1 MTHTEIF
8 KIKKNKKR
16 YTALFTALFTA
27 LAWACSL
34 FLTQGLTA
42 RADTLSIDERI
53 DQNRALPV
61 QSNEVPNWPAGPVV
75 SAEAAILME
84 VDTGTILYAKNIH
97 QQEYPASTT
106 KILTSLIATEQCSL
120 DEVVTF
126 SHDAVFNTPRD
137 SNHIAM
143 DVGQQL
149 TMEQCLNAI
158 LIRSANEVSFAV
170 AEHISGTS
178 NWSVFAEMMNERAAK
193 LGCLNSN
200 FVNPNGLPDENHYTT
215 AYDLAMIGRA
225 FFANEM
231 LCKITMTRRLEIPA
245 SDTIPV
251 AKIENSSMQLIPG
264 GTYAYENLVGC
275 KTGYTNAARYCLV
288 SCAEKDGM
296 RLICVVMRDES
307 PFQYEDTIAL
317 FNYGF
322 SNFDKVNVSQTE
334 TKYNVDDSSMFYGGN
349 DIFGNS
355 KPLLTLN
362 KDDYII
368 LPRTAAFDD
377 TDSAITYETDN
388 ENQAAIISY
397 TYHGVDIGTV
407 RVDFVRDESDTHIF
421 NEPTDD
427 SEDKADEE
435 SSGRSVIFIN
445 IVRVLTVLAGIA
457 AAFFILCLI
466 RAILK
471 NYQFSF
477 GGGRRSW
484 RRSKNTK
491 KRKRP
496 NRFRDYDF

>member
-1 MTHTEIF
+1 MIHF
-8 KIKKNKKR
+8 NKKKI
-16 YTALFTALFTA
+16 TAFFC
-27 LAWACSL
+27 ACGLLLS
-34 FLTQGLTA
+34 QGISA
-42 RADTLSIDERI
+42 CADTATLDDRI
-53 DQNRALPV
+53 ALQRAMTV
-61 QSNEVPNWPAGPVV
+61 QSDEVPNWPTGPVV
-75 SAEAAILME
+75 TAESAILME
-84 VDTGTILYAKNIH
+84 VDTGTILYSKNIH
-97 QQEYPASTT
+97 QRQYPASTT
-106 KILTSLIATEQCSL
+106 KILTTLIATEQCSL

-126 SHDAVFNTPRD
+126 SHDAVFDTPRD

-170 AEHISGTS
+170 AEHITKTTD
-178 NWSVFAEMMNERAAK
+178 WSVFAQMMNERAAE

-245 SDTIPV
+245 SDTIPET
-251 AKIENSSMQLIPG
+251 KLENNNMQIIPG

-275 KTGYTNAARYCLV
+275 KTGYTSAARYCLV

-296 RLICVVMRDES
+296 RLICVVLRDES
-307 PFQYEDTIAL
+307 PLQYEDTIAL

-322 SNFDKVNVSQTE
+322 SNFDKINVSQTE
-334 TKYNVDDSSMFYGGN
+334 TKYNIDDSSAFYGGN

-355 KPLLTLN
+355 RPLLALN
-362 KDDYII
+362 RDDYIV

-377 TDSAITYETDN
+377 TDSSITYETN
-388 ENQAAIISY
+388 SENQAALITY

-407 RVDFVRDESDTHIF
+407 RVDFVKEENDFYIF
-421 NEPTDD
+421 NEPPA
-427 SEDKADEE
+427 DKKDAAETEGD
-435 SSGRSVIFIN
+435 RKSVIFIN
-445 IVRVLTVLAGIA
+445 IVRVLAILAGIA
-457 AAFFILCLI
+457 AALFILCLL

-477 GGGRRSW
+477 GGRRRS
-484 RRSKNTK
+484 RRGGK
-491 KRKRP
+491 KKPKRP

>member
-1 MTHTEIF
+1 MTYF
-8 KIKKNKKR
+8 KKTKNTQK
-16 YTALFTALFTA
+16 YIALFTAL
-27 LAWACSL
+27 LCACSL
-34 FLTQGLTA
+34 FLSQGISV
-42 RADTLSIDERI
+42 RADELTLDERI
-53 DQNRALPV
+53 ALQRAMTV
-61 QSNEVPNWPAGPVV
+61 QSNEVPNWPTGPVV
-75 SAEAAILME
+75 TAESAILME
-84 VDTGTILYAKNIH
+84 VDTGTILYSKNIH
-97 QQEYPASTT
+97 QKEYPASTT
-106 KILTSLIATEQCSL
+106 KILTTLIAAEQCSL

-126 SHDAVFNTPRD
+126 SHDAVFDTPRD

-170 AEHISGTS
+170 AEHITGTTD
-178 NWSVFAEMMNERAAK
+178 WSVFANMMNERAAE

-231 LCKITMTRRLEIPA
+231 LCKITLTRRLEIPA
-245 SDTIPV
+245 SDTIPET
-251 AKIENSSMQLIPG
+251 KLENNNMQIIPG

-307 PFQYEDTIAL
+307 PMQYEDTIAL

-322 SNFDKVNVSQTE
+322 SNFDKINVSQTE
-334 TKYNVDDSSMFYGGN
+334 TKYNIDDSSMFYGGN

-355 KPLLTLN
+355 RPLLALN
-362 KDDYII
+362 KDDYIV

-377 TDSAITYETDN
+377 TDSTINYNTNSES
-388 ENQAAIISY
+388 QAAIISY
-397 TYHGVDIGTV
+397 TYHGVNIGTV
-407 RVDFVRDESDTHIF
+407 RVDFVKENNDTHIF
-421 NEPTDD
+421 NEQSND
-427 SEDKADEE
+427 SENTAEE
-435 SSGRSVIFIN
+435 EKTGKSVIFIN
-445 IVRVLTVLAGIA
+445 IVRVMTVLAGIA
-457 AAFFILCLI
+457 AAFFIFCLV

-477 GGGRRSW
+477 GGRRRNW
-484 RRSKNTK
+484 HRNK
-491 KRKRP
+491 KKPKRP